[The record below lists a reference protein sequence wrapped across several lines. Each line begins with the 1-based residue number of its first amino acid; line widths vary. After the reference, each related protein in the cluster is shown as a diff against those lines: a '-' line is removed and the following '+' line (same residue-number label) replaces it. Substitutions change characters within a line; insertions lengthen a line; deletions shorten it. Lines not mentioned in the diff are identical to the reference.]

1 MTSAVFCLFRVLRLF
16 LPSTTACR
24 PFHFPFPCSPTTKGL
39 SWRVNA
45 HSRACS
51 SSTQHSGLAVFTEL
65 PKITWI
71 RRSNSCLVSSSWI
84 CSFLWKC
91 QWVIN
96 FKTLFWNQCVNQS
109 VCQSMLSC
117 YSICFHWNETQWYN
131 SHTGSNSNQQIFW
144 TSGLGELSSSWA
156 WLSFDASLPCS
167 LHFTAR
173 SRRQARVLA
182 GPQLHPQHAPC
193 PADLTLPPGKV
204 S

>member
-109 VCQSMLSC
+109 VCQSV
-117 YSICFHWNETQWYN
+117 CFPVTVFVFIEMKPSDTIAHRW
-131 SHTGSNSNQQIFW
+131 QQQSADILNFW
-144 TSGLGELSSSWA
+144 TGRAFQFLSLAQFWC
-156 WLSFDASLPCS
+156 LPSLLPS
-167 LHFTAR
+167 LH
-173 SRRQARVLA
+173 
-182 GPQLHPQHAPC
+182 C
-193 PADLTLPPGKV
+193 
-204 S
+204 